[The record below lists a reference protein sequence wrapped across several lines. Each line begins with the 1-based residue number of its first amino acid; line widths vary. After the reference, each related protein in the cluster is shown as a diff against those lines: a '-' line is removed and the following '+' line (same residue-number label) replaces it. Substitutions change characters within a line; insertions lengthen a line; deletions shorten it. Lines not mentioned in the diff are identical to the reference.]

1 MKNFGLGCM
10 RFPIINGNYKD
21 IDKEQVTKMVDLFLE
36 NGFTYFDTAYPYHE
50 GNSERILK
58 EVLTSR
64 YSRDK
69 YVLTSKLPMFSIKK
83 EEEIDKIFN
92 EQLEKLGV
100 DYLDYYLVHALNYD
114 RYELS
119 KKINVFDH
127 LKKFKD
133 EGKIKHIGISFH
145 DSSKVLDYI
154 LNEKSDIIEV
164 VQLQINYLDWESQAI
179 ESRLCYEVCQKY
191 NKKVIVME
199 PLKGGT
205 LVNIPESAKKI
216 FNKLNNSLPIASYG
230 IRFAA
235 SLDNVFM
242 VLSGMSNLDQLKEN
256 ISYMKDFKKIN
267 ESELEAI
274 NKVSKIIKSKILIP
288 CTDCKYCVKGCPKH
302 IPIPK
307 YFSMCNEDYS
317 LNSDLS
323 FYYDVITKKEN
334 IKASECIKCG
344 LCEKVCPQH
353 LKIRDLL
360 ENEVVKRYEKK
371 DQ

>member
-1 MKNFGLGCM
+1 MKKLGLGCM
-10 RFPIINGNYKD
+10 RFPILNGKYNEIN
-21 IDKEQVTKMVDLFLE
+21 KEEVKEMVDLFLD

-64 YSRDK
+64 YPRDK
-69 YVLTSKLPMFSIKK
+69 YILTTKLPMFSMTK

-92 EQLEKLGV
+92 EQLDKLGV
-100 DYLDYYLVHALNYD
+100 DYLDYYLVHALNEE
-114 RYELS
+114 RFNLAKQLS
-119 KKINVFDH
+119 VFDH
-127 LKKFKD
+127 LIKYKN

-145 DSSKVLDYI
+145 DSSKVLDKI
-154 LNEKSDIIEV
+154 LSEKKDVIEV

-191 NKKVIVME
+191 HKKVIVME
-199 PLKGGT
+199 PLKGGS
-205 LVNIPESAKKI
+205 LVKLSEEAKEI
-216 FNKLNNSLPIASYG
+216 FTNLNKDAPIASYG

-235 SLDNVFM
+235 SLDDVIM

-256 ISYMKDFKKIN
+256 MSYMKEFKKLDDKEIA
-267 ESELEAI
+267 AI
-274 NKVSKIIKSKILIP
+274 NKVTEITKSKILIP
-288 CTDCKYCVKGCPKH
+288 CTDCKYCVKGCPKK

-317 LNSDLS
+317 LNSNLK
-323 FYYDVITKKEN
+323 FYYNTITKSEN
-334 IKASECIKCG
+334 VKASECIKCG
-344 LCEKVCPQH
+344 LCERNCPQH

-360 ENEVVKRYEKK
+360 ENEVVRRYEKE
-371 DQ
+371 DY